1 MFTISRKAKENISL
15 SVSAACLLI
24 SALWIVFHATF
35 TGSTNLS
42 DTTGFHWV
50 MILLSLPFGGLF
62 YGTYIAPAV
71 AVLAGFFSAANY
83 FRSDRPAI
91 RTVSRVTL
99 IAQAALTVALGVF
112 ITIAVTC

>member
-1 MFTISRKAKENISL
+1 MFTISQKAKENISL
-15 SVSAACLLI
+15 TVSLACLLI
-24 SALWIVFHATF
+24 SALWIVFHATL
-35 TGSTNLS
+35 TGNTNLS
-42 DTTGFHWV
+42 DTTGFHWI
-50 MILLSLPFGGLF
+50 MILLSLPFGGIF

-99 IAQAALTVALGVF
+99 IAQAAMTVALGVF